1 MESASSSILW
11 FLVTPG
17 VVGLLLLLA
26 LQVELGVVAAGVR
39 PLLASWAAAT
49 SETSA
54 ATAAASRFGL
64 LGLRMFSKVKT
75 RTSASFSDDGEEERD
90 GGEEP
95 LVDELYSE

>member
-1 MESASSSILW
+1 MESASSLILW

-17 VVGLLLLLA
+17 VVGRLLLLA
-26 LQVELGVVAAGVR
+26 LEVEFAVVAVVG
-39 PLLASWAAAT
+39 PLLASWAAD
-49 SETSA
+49 
-54 ATAAASRFGL
+54 AAAAAAAESRFGL

-90 GGEEP
+90 GDEEP